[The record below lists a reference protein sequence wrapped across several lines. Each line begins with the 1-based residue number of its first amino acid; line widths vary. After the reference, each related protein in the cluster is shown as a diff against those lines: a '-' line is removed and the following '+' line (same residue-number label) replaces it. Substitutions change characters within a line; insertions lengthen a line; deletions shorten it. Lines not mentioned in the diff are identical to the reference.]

1 MSTEFLA
8 IVSVCNIYLGWG
20 YGYLLYG
27 VMLIPIVYYFMYLDN
42 GNVKSAVP
50 HYIAFI
56 DLFMI
61 TFTAMI
67 GRDYNKIAWVGDN
80 QVLGMLMGNT
90 LFSIVA
96 LIFYSGRF
104 ITEIRH
110 TTKHLAYRADYDM
123 LTGVLN
129 REGFNERAAKMLKN
143 NPDTKYVMVCS
154 DVKDF
159 KMINDIYGDEVGDKV
174 LIKEAELLK
183 NIADGRTVYGRI
195 GGDRFAICLPKELFK
210 EEQFVENI
218 VTMKKTFSTGYYQMF
233 IYIGVYEITDNNEP
247 VGVMYDKANMAIKCM
262 KGNYQHAVA
271 YYDRAILEEELEQKK
286 LIAEFD
292 KALITMNS
300 VYSCSHRPMLTEPVT
315 VQRHLC
321 AGIILTGDFSIRQHL
336 LTVMRNRVLYI
347 SLTLMC
353 GSRR

>member
-1 MSTEFLA
+1 MKENDVRQVKAADIKKECTILYAACATLHAIMVLCFVTLKIEPMIYLNIGGIAFFILGIFGMRRSVHTRRWIFLMSTEFLA

-27 VMLIPIVYYFMYLDN
+27 VMMIPIVYYFMYLDN

-218 VTMKKTFSTGYYQMF
+218 VTMKKTFSTG
-233 IYIGVYEITDNNEP
+233 
-247 VGVMYDKANMAIKCM
+247 
-262 KGNYQHAVA
+262 
-271 YYDRAILEEELEQKK
+271 
-286 LIAEFD
+286 
-292 KALITMNS
+292 
-300 VYSCSHRPMLTEPVT
+300 
-315 VQRHLC
+315 
-321 AGIILTGDFSIRQHL
+321 
-336 LTVMRNRVLYI
+336 
-347 SLTLMC
+347 
-353 GSRR
+353 